1 MVGTGGP
8 PAWGRATELK
18 AGGQKVSPAHPA
30 PGFWGQWASVP
41 VQVCLDF
48 TSWIF
53 KSALNMLAFKVIYTW
68 QNMAFRLE
76 GKKGRKG
83 ILDTK

>member
-1 MVGTGGP
+1 M
-8 PAWGRATELK
+8 
-18 AGGQKVSPAHPA
+18 SPAHPVL
-30 PGFWGQWASVP
+30 GFRGQRASVP

-48 TSWIF
+48 ASSIF
-53 KSALNMLAFKVIYTW
+53 ERALNMLAFKVVYTW

-76 GKKGRKG
+76 GKKGIKG